1 VVENRRFRL
10 DLRAGYEKLQSS
22 KCSGFNHIAELVSRG
37 KKQGGKEARK
47 QGSKEARKQGSK
59 EARKQGSKE
68 AGTPAPPLYL
78 TVELFHQLA
87 FSF

>member
-47 QGSKEARKQGSK
+47 QGSKEARKQGS
-59 EARKQGSKE
+59 RN
-68 AGTPAPPLYL
+68 AGPPFYL